1 MEIKKPNKT
10 TLEVN
15 ADYGDYEYLL
25 MPDVHFDNPKCK
37 RDIFFRW
44 MDQAKERNAK
54 VMFFGD
60 FFCLMEGRY
69 DPRRSRTGI
78 RPEYNKNSYLDLVIN
93 DAAEQLMP
101 YADNILF
108 FGEGNHENKVRL
120 NLDTDPLQRLTERIN
135 MATGSNIVKFGYS
148 GFVLFKYK
156 QPKEQTGTIT
166 KVLYFHHG
174 RYGGTIT
181 KGTIGTM
188 RHGAVTPDADIVVT
202 GHTHDHWSMEIP
214 RYRVS
219 NLTGDV
225 RIDTQLHLKVGTL
238 KEEFAHMDGW
248 AVEKIVMPKSIKGWW
263 LRHSYSQSLKQKK
276 TKDVHISYEPTS

>member
-1 MEIKKPNKT
+1 MECVKLSNT
-10 TLEVN
+10 TLEVTSY
-15 ADYGDYEYLL
+15 YGDYEYLL
-25 MPDVHFDNPKCK
+25 MPDVHFDNPKCQ

-44 MDQAKERNAK
+44 MDQAKERGAK
-54 VMFFGD
+54 VIFNGD

-101 YADNILF
+101 YAQNILF
-108 FGEGNHENKVRL
+108 FGEGNHENKIRQH
-120 NLDTDPLQRLTERIN
+120 LDTDPLQRLCERIN
-135 MATGSNIVKFGYS
+135 MATGSKIYKMGYS
-148 GFVLFKYK
+148 GFVLFKYR
-156 QPKEQTGTIT
+156 QGKELAGTIT

-188 RHGAVTPDADIVVT
+188 RHGAVAPDADVILT

-214 RYRVS
+214 RYRVG
-219 NLTGDV
+219 LKTGEV
-225 RIDTQLHLKVGTL
+225 RIDTQIHLKVGTL

-248 AVEKIVMPKSIKGWW
+248 AVEKIVLPKSIKGWW
-263 LRHSYSQSLKQKK
+263 MRHTYSRSKKQVKN
-276 TKDVHISYEPTS
+276 KDVHISYEPTN